1 MRGIGSLRRSDAA
14 RAAGMGVAVAGGNVV
29 SLALTIVFARLLG
42 PADYGS
48 LAALISALLILSIAG
63 TALQATVARDVAA
76 AHGAGEDAVLAAEIP
91 RWTRALVLGTVA
103 AGLLAA
109 VLREPIAAV
118 IGVPQVWAA
127 ASSVPLAGAWIVV
140 SVYRGALQGLG
151 AYSAVGRSVLAEA
164 VGRLVFGLLL
174 VLVGAGVTGAFVGHG
189 IALVAVALWL
199 GVLLDRRL
207 ADAPAADR
215 PSRHALGRLLRA
227 SWAPSL
233 TTGLL
238 AALLNLDIIV
248 AKQVL
253 PATAAGTYAAA
264 ALPAKAIVWIAVGL
278 GLFLLPEASR
288 RSGAGQATRKLLA
301 ESLGLAT
308 AAALPILLVYALAG
322 EQLLLVL
329 FGSRFTDAA
338 SFLAILGLAMT
349 MLAYVQLVTQY
360 LLARGRARFLWLL
373 AAATV
378 AEPVVLALVDGG
390 ARSLALAVLA
400 VQAALFVALAAF
412 ELAAASRPGHRGGQ
426 VAERY
431 PAAP

>member
-42 PADYGS
+42 PSGYGS
-48 LAALISALLILSIAG
+48 LAALISAWLILSIPG

-76 AHGAGEDAVLAAEIP
+76 AHGAGEDAELANAIP
-91 RWTRALVLGTVA
+91 RWTRSLVLGTLVTA
-103 AGLLAA
+103 ALAFL
-109 VLREPIAAV
+109 LREPIAAV

-127 ASSVPLAGAWIVV
+127 AATVPLAGAWLIA
-140 SVYRGALQGLG
+140 SVYRGVLQGLG
-151 AYSAVGRSVLAEA
+151 AYSAVGRSVLFEA
-164 VGRLVFGLLL
+164 TGRLAFGLAFILA
-174 VLVGAGVTGAFVGHG
+174 GGGVTGAFVGHG
-189 IALVAVALWL
+189 VALVLVAIWL

-207 ADAPAADR
+207 VAPAAGH
-215 PSRHALGRLLRA
+215 PHGHALGRLLRA
-227 SWAPSL
+227 SWAPTL
-233 TTGLL
+233 TIGLL
-238 AALLNLDIIV
+238 AALQNLDIIV

-253 PATAAGTYAAA
+253 PATDAGTYAAA
-264 ALPAKAIVWIAVGL
+264 SLPAKAIVWIAVGL

-288 RSGAGQATRKLLA
+288 RSGAGQATRRLLA
-301 ESLGLAT
+301 EALGLAT
-308 AAALPILLVYALAG
+308 AAALPILIVFAFAG

-329 FGSRFTDAA
+329 FGSRFTDAS
-338 SFLAILGLAMT
+338 SFLAILGVAMT

-360 LLARGRARFLWLL
+360 LLARGRAGFLWLL
-373 AAATV
+373 AVATG
-378 AEPVVLALVDGG
+378 AEPVVLVLVDGG
-390 ARSLALAVLA
+390 ARSLAIAVLA

-412 ELAAASRPGHRGGQ
+412 ELAASRRPGRRGRK